1 MNRTEKLIELKDR
14 VADMET
20 NSVTSALFILLD
32 HMVEADISNI
42 SYSDG
47 DIGIDI
53 TNKTISIVDIEAGTE
68 LGSFTLELN

>member
-1 MNRTEKLIELKDR
+1 MNNREKLIELKNR
-14 VADMET
+14 VLDMKT

-32 HMVEADISNI
+32 HMVEADDSNM

-53 TNKTISIVDIEAGTE
+53 TNKTISIVDIEAGKE
-68 LGSFTLELN
+68 LGSFTLKLN

>member
-1 MNRTEKLIELKDR
+1 MNNQEKLIELKNR

-32 HMVEADISNI
+32 HMVEADDSNI

-68 LGSFTLELN
+68 LGSFTLKLN

>member
-1 MNRTEKLIELKDR
+1 MNRTEKLVELKDH

>member
-1 MNRTEKLIELKDR
+1 MNNQEKLIELKNR

-32 HMVEADISNI
+32 HMVEADDSNI

-53 TNKTISIVDIEAGTE
+53 TNKTISIVDIEAGIE
-68 LGSFTLELN
+68 LGSFTLKLN

>member
-1 MNRTEKLIELKDR
+1 MNNQEKLVELKNTILN
-14 VADMET
+14 MET

-32 HMVEADISNI
+32 HMVEADDSNI

-47 DIGIDI
+47 NIGIDI
-53 TNKTISIVDIEAGTE
+53 TNEVISIVDIEAGIE

>member
-1 MNRTEKLIELKDR
+1 MNRTEKLVELKDR